1 VYGTVQHS
9 TVLYS
14 THIIEIQKLTTDN
27 TTKAG
32 INYKEGISMW
42 MGSHE
47 IDELYYKQ
55 QHF

>member
-1 VYGTVQHS
+1 M
-9 TVLYS
+9 YS
-14 THIIEIQKLTTDN
+14 THITGIQKLTTDN

>member
-32 INYKEGISMW
+32 INYKELKLTSYTTNTSIFKP
-42 MGSHE
+42 
-47 IDELYYKQ
+47 L
-55 QHF
+55 